1 MNYLEKVE
9 GKIKQQLIESAGS
22 DKKQKILT
30 AIGDGIDQYQEER
43 KLIGLGAFNVYALI
57 ELARMKA
64 PKQDSDAMVAYVLEQ
79 VDGNFYKNKFSLAF
93 LFHQLVDY
101 FFGKLV
107 DDKNYDIYMQ
117 VYDAK
122 HTWRRDKKTK
132 FYRHIRDAYRE
143 EKNVEKL
150 NKLLE
155 QMPEDSMKAD
165 LRRGVFN
172 DGIPKSTQPVNSDA
186 FPGRYKFPT
195 RKNMPVSTSDTVT
208 YTVGMT
214 PKQFDRNLEMYV
226 KLINKGDDKSIR
238 RRNDLGD
245 ALLSYMQ
252 GNYTKLKVDGD
263 EKRKI
268 DGIIVAQTGGIDSD
282 GLVDHL
288 NDPTAYPLE
297 SMKGTFLGG

>member
-1 MNYLEKVE
+1 
-9 GKIKQQLIESAGS
+9 
-22 DKKQKILT
+22 
-30 AIGDGIDQYQEER
+30 
-43 KLIGLGAFNVYALI
+43 
-57 ELARMKA
+57 
-64 PKQDSDAMVAYVLEQ
+64 
-79 VDGNFYKNKFSLAF
+79 
-93 LFHQLVDY
+93 
-101 FFGKLV
+101 
-107 DDKNYDIYMQ
+107 MQ

-263 EKRKI
+263 EKRNI